1 MSTMCALC
9 AASYHFSEFR
19 GNTGVHFYT
28 FLPVST
34 PTECSK
40 HSNAVPN
47 AQQILRNE
55 QLQNGYPS
63 LISSQSHIGLSTQM
77 STPAL
82 QEPVLC
88 PPETQRSGL
97 RASKIDTWDKKSP
110 NTEHRHK
117 VHFLLEFMIGRYAY
131 RYCMPRTEFGNG
143 CSWVGI
149 LTMLQA
155 KHWRDVKYT
164 AHLHLVPRL
173 RMNGTTPLL
182 LLYALMACTKELNL
196 AFFKLNK

>member
-1 MSTMCALC
+1 MRQGRGRYWFCSNLLLRNHQDLSRMRLLYCSLSFTLSTQNSYRSNMSTMCALC

-97 RASKIDTWDKKSP
+97 RASKIDT
-110 NTEHRHK
+110 
-117 VHFLLEFMIGRYAY
+117 
-131 RYCMPRTEFGNG
+131 
-143 CSWVGI
+143 
-149 LTMLQA
+149 
-155 KHWRDVKYT
+155 
-164 AHLHLVPRL
+164 
-173 RMNGTTPLL
+173 
-182 LLYALMACTKELNL
+182 
-196 AFFKLNK
+196 